1 MGFIDLISKAA
12 SVSARLIHD
21 PGLLPEVLRKAR
33 SRITRKGHSTRLD
46 EYEEQYIPYEEV
58 LSRLLRLDIEGVR
71 AAAGSERFL
80 ALLSELEANARAA
93 RLPSGAG
100 FIELCY
106 VIVRTV
112 KPKVVLETGVANG
125 FSSAVMLEALEENG
139 SGELWSVDLPA
150 FSPSAESLTGAAMP
164 GRLRSSKRWHL
175 GLGPDRKVLPQMLE
189 DAGEIDFFHYDS
201 DKSYE
206 GMGHTFRLVWPRIRP
221 GGVMAVDDVNSND
234 AFLEFVESVGVEP
247 LITHKPTEG
256 GIFGTGGKKY
266 YVGCLKKPEA

>member
-1 MGFIDLISKAA
+1 MTKAA
-12 SVSARLIHD
+12 SVLARLARD

-33 SRITRKGHSTRLD
+33 NRITIKRHSTRLD
-46 EYEEQYIPYEEV
+46 EYEKKYMPYDEV
-58 LSRLLRLDIEGVR
+58 LSKLLGLDIQGVR
-71 AAAGSERFL
+71 ATVESGRFR
-80 ALLSELEANARAA
+80 ALRDELDANASAA

-106 VIVRTV
+106 VVVRTI
-112 KPKVVLETGVANG
+112 KPRVVLETGVANG
-125 FSSAVMLEALEENG
+125 FSSAAILEALQENG

-150 FSPSAESLTGAAMP
+150 FSPSAEGATGAAMP

-175 GLGPDRKVLPQMLE
+175 GLGPDRSVLPQMLE

-234 AFLEFVESVGVEP
+234 AFLEFVDSVGVEP
-247 LITHKPTEG
+247 LITHKPIEREM
-256 GIFGTGGKKY
+256 FGEGGKKY
-266 YVGCLKKPEA
+266 YVGCLLKPVQ